1 MESKG
6 PWVFFPGSC
15 EDLGRGQGLGAPL
28 SHSRLLAFS
37 FFSFMASR
45 IMIEHVEVLKET
57 ATTVKIIDGAE
68 IKRISNQPVQTRQT
82 FPRMKT
88 EFSQFSFEI
97 NIEGQFYDFLVDPLK
112 K

>member
-6 PWVFFPGSC
+6 PWVFFPGSW
-15 EDLGRGQGLGAPL
+15 EDFGRGQGLGAPS
-28 SHSRLLAFS
+28 SHSTLLSFS

-68 IKRISNQPVQTRQT
+68 IKRISNQPGQARQT

-97 NIEGQFYDFLVDPLK
+97 D
-112 K
+112 

>member
-6 PWVFFPGSC
+6 PWDFFPGSC
-15 EDLGRGQGLGAPL
+15 EDFGRGQGLGAPL
-28 SHSRLLAFS
+28 SHSRLLAF
-37 FFSFMASR
+37 FFSLCMASR

-68 IKRISNQPVQTRQT
+68 IKRISNQPGQARQT

-88 EFSQFSFEI
+88 EFSQSSFEL
-97 NIEGQFYDFLVDPLK
+97 D
-112 K
+112 